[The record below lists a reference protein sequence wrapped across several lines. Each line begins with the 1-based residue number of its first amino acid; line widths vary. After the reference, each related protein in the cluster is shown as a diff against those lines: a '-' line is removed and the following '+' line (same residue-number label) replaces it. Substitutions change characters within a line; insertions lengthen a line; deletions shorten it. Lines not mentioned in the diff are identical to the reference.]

1 MFESFVIMLREGIEA
16 ALVIGIVL
24 VVLKRAGRRDLERPV
39 FWGIGLAV
47 LASVAAAIVLHFMP
61 VGDEIYEGTLYWVSA
76 CFVVS
81 MMVWMHRKGK
91 MLRSRV
97 EGRVR
102 QAMEAP
108 SGGSLSREGWA
119 LGAFVFLMVFR
130 EGAEAVMFL
139 AAVHLTTDA
148 ILGFIGSVLG
158 LAGAVAF
165 CVLFV
170 RGSLKVD
177 LRRFFAVTEWVL
189 GIFVVQL
196 LINGYHE
203 FAEIAVLPA
212 NRASMALVGPVVRNN
227 SLFILA
233 LVAIPLFIWL
243 TREQGAAPEADLSGA
258 EKRLFEASVRRE
270 RRSRFGAVVFSLVVL
285 AAVGAAYAREAI
297 PKKVPLPERIEPAG
311 GSVSVPLSALEDG
324 KLHRYG
330 LALGGKVVRFL
341 VMKTADGTYRTA
353 FDACEICGAFG
364 YIQDRENLVCLN
376 CGAEINPFTVGSA
389 GGCNPI
395 PLKAERSATALV
407 IAVSDLEQE
416 EARFAGDKAV
426 AMAAVDPVCGM
437 RVKLSEAGG
446 FETYRGKTYY
456 FCNMGD
462 ECRKRF
468 QADPSKYA
476 R

>member
-91 MLRSRV
+91 LLRSQV

-102 QAMEAP
+102 QAME
-108 SGGSLSREGWA
+108 GGSPGKTSREGGM

-130 EGAEAVMFL
+130 EGVEAVMFL

-148 ILGFIGSVLG
+148 ILGFVGSVLG
-158 LAGAVAF
+158 LAGAVVF
-165 CVLFV
+165 CVMFV
-170 RGSLKVD
+170 RGSLQVD
-177 LRRFFAVTEWVL
+177 LKRFFAVTEWVL

-203 FAEIAVLPA
+203 FAEIAILPA
-212 NRASMALVGPVVRNN
+212 NRTSMALVGPVVRNN

-233 LVAIPLFIWL
+233 IVAIPLFIWL
-243 TREQGAAPEADLSGA
+243 TRKPEAATQEGDVSPVA
-258 EKRLFEASVRRE
+258 KRAATAKIRRE
-270 RRSRFGAVVFSLVVL
+270 RFYRIGAVTTALAVLISVGVV
-285 AAVGAAYAREAI
+285 YAREIAPRNVPPPEPVAREGGFAVI
-297 PKKVPLPERIEPAG
+297 PIE
-311 GSVSVPLSALEDG
+311 ALADG
-324 KLHRYG
+324 KLHRMG
-330 LALGGKVVRFL
+330 FLANGRLVRFL
-341 VMKTADGTYRTA
+341 VMKTSDGKIRTA
-353 FDACEICGAFG
+353 LDACEICGAFG
-364 YIQDRENLVCLN
+364 YIQEGENLLCLN
-376 CGAEINPFTVGSA
+376 CSAEINPFTIGNS

-395 PLKAERSATALV
+395 PLDSEVTATHVKVPVRALEAKAAIFTAQ
-407 IAVSDLEQE
+407 SGLEE
-416 EARFAGDKAV
+416 
-426 AMAAVDPVCGM
+426 VDPVCGM
-437 RVKLSEAGG
+437 RIRLSEAAG
-446 FETYRGKTYY
+446 FETYNGKTYY
-456 FCNMGD
+456 FCGMGK
-462 ECRKRF
+462 CQASFK
-468 QADPSKYA
+468 ADPGAYVK

>member
-91 MLRSRV
+91 LLRSQV

-102 QAMEAP
+102 QAME
-108 SGGSLSREGWA
+108 GGSPGKTSREGGM
-119 LGAFVFLMVFR
+119 LVAFVFLMVFR
-130 EGAEAVMFL
+130 EGVEAVMFL

-148 ILGFIGSVLG
+148 ILGFVGSVLG
-158 LAGAVAF
+158 LAGAVVF
-165 CVLFV
+165 CVMFV
-170 RGSLKVD
+170 RGSLQVD
-177 LRRFFAVTEWVL
+177 LKRFFAVTEWVL

-203 FAEIAVLPA
+203 FAEIAILPA
-212 NRASMALVGPVVRNN
+212 NRTSMALVGPVVRNN

-233 LVAIPLFIWL
+233 IVAIPLFIWL
-243 TREQGAAPEADLSGA
+243 TRKPEAATQEGDVSPVA
-258 EKRLFEASVRRE
+258 KRAATAKIRRE
-270 RRSRFGAVVFSLVVL
+270 RFYRIGAVTTALAVLISVGVV
-285 AAVGAAYAREAI
+285 YAREIAPRNVPPPEPVAREGGFAVI
-297 PKKVPLPERIEPAG
+297 PIE
-311 GSVSVPLSALEDG
+311 ALADG
-324 KLHRYG
+324 KLHRMG
-330 LALGGKVVRFL
+330 FLANGRLVRFL
-341 VMKTADGTYRTA
+341 VMKTSDGKIRTA
-353 FDACEICGAFG
+353 LDACEICGAFG
-364 YIQDRENLVCLN
+364 YIQEGENLLCLN
-376 CGAEINPFTVGSA
+376 CSAEINPFTIGNS

-395 PLKAERSATALV
+395 PLDSEVTATHVKVPVRALEAKAAIFTAQ
-407 IAVSDLEQE
+407 SGLEE
-416 EARFAGDKAV
+416 
-426 AMAAVDPVCGM
+426 VDPVCGM
-437 RVKLSEAGG
+437 RIRLSEAAG
-446 FETYRGKTYY
+446 FETYNGKTYY
-456 FCNMGD
+456 FCGMGK
-462 ECRKRF
+462 CQASFK
-468 QADPSKYA
+468 ADPGAYVK

>member
-39 FWGIGLAV
+39 FLGLGLAV

-61 VGDEIYEGTLYWVSA
+61 VGDEIYEGTLYWISA
-76 CFVVS
+76 GFVVS

-91 MLRSRV
+91 MLRSQV

-102 QAMEAP
+102 QAME
-108 SGGSLSREGWA
+108 GGSLGKTSREGWM

-139 AAVHLTTDA
+139 AAVQLTTDA

-158 LAGAVAF
+158 LAGAVVF
-165 CVLFV
+165 CVMFV
-170 RGSLKVD
+170 RGSLQVD

-203 FAEIAVLPA
+203 FAEIAILPA
-212 NRASMALVGPVVRNN
+212 NGTSMALVGPVVRNN

-243 TREQGAAPEADLSGA
+243 TRKPEAATQEGDVSPA
-258 EKRLFEASVRRE
+258 AKRAATAKIRRE
-270 RRSRFGAVVFSLVVL
+270 HFYRIGAVTTALAVLISVGVV
-285 AAVGAAYAREAI
+285 YAREIAPRNMPPPEPVAREGGFAVI
-297 PKKVPLPERIEPAG
+297 PIE
-311 GSVSVPLSALEDG
+311 ALADG
-324 KLHRYG
+324 KLHRMG
-330 LALGGKVVRFL
+330 FLAGGRLVRFL
-341 VMKTADGTYRTA
+341 AMKTSDGKIRTA
-353 FDACEICGAFG
+353 LDACEICGAFG
-364 YIQDRENLVCLN
+364 YIQEGENLLCLN
-376 CGAEINPFTVGSA
+376 CSAEINPFTIGNS

-395 PLKAERSATALV
+395 PIKNEVTTTHVKVPVRALEAKAAIFTAQ
-407 IAVSDLEQE
+407 SGLEE
-416 EARFAGDKAV
+416 
-426 AMAAVDPVCGM
+426 VDPVCGM
-437 RVKLSEAGG
+437 RIRLTEAAG
-446 FETYRGKTYY
+446 FETYNGKTYY
-456 FCNMGD
+456 FCGMGK
-462 ECRKRF
+462 CQASFK
-468 QADPSKYA
+468 ADPGAYVK